1 MRLSVPLSTGL
12 FLAVALTC
20 HGGVSF
26 PRSIV
31 PMPSEVEVREGT
43 FRLNPSTVLYTAVAP
58 TESSVRMLSE
68 ELGIAVVPS
77 GSPASTA
84 PEANTVS
91 LSVDPNAVPD
101 PEGYVLTVAPVAI
114 TVTGHDSAG
123 LYYGCQ
129 TLMQAIPADF
139 RMQQFASIP
148 AGVIR
153 DHPRFSWRGMHLDVS
168 RHFFP
173 KERIL
178 EFIDYLARYKLNTF
192 HWHLSDDQGWRIE
205 IKKHPRLTEVGA
217 WREDTRDR
225 PWDYRQHPVVKGKPV
240 YGGFYTQ
247 DDIREIVR
255 YAASRHITIV
265 PEIDVPGHSWAAL
278 LAYPQLSC
286 SGQPFQL
293 PADVPFAFT
302 DPFCAGNEETYTLL
316 QDVFGEIMDLFP
328 SEYIHLGGDEAK
340 KKPWEHCPKCQA
352 AIRREGL
359 HGVEELQSYFIR
371 RIGAFIKSRGRKYIG
386 WEEIREGGLP
396 AGAAVMSWRGEQGG
410 IDAVEAGQSAVMA
423 PSEYL
428 YLNQYQV
435 DPAIEDA
442 SEPGILALNTV
453 YEYDPLPR
461 SLTPEQARRILG
473 VQGCLWTEHVQTWS
487 RVQTQL
493 FPRLL
498 ALSEVAWSSPS
509 RKQYAG
515 FVQRLA
521 GQFEWMAR
529 HHIEFFVAPPSGL
542 EATASFLR
550 GTRARLQLTNPL
562 GVGKIVASLDHT
574 APNAGS
580 KVWDGPLEVSE
591 PCTLAAAIVLPDGTM
606 SRTRYSEIRFLD
618 PHAPAFRDPPPTL
631 QPGIDFAYYT
641 GNFTT
646 LEGAAWPKPAS
657 TGHLD
662 SVTLI
667 AGRAAEQYALVF
679 SGFIR
684 VEREDVFTFSLT
696 SDDGS
701 RLYVHDTRVID
712 NDGVHARTT
721 IHGSI
726 ALKPGFHPIRIEYF
740 QGTGGEALELAIR
753 TNETGEISPSNVLC
767 RTPSTSSR

>member
-20 HGGVSF
+20 QGGASF

-31 PMPSEVEVREGT
+31 PMPSEVEVQEGT
-43 FRLNPSTVLYTAVAP
+43 FWLNPSTVLYTAVAP
-58 TESSVRMLSE
+58 TESSVRMLAE
-68 ELGIAVVPS
+68 ELGLTVTQSSEPVGPAAAV
-77 GSPASTA
+77 
-84 PEANTVS
+84 NTVS
-91 LSVDPNAVPD
+91 LSVDPQTVPD
-101 PEGYVLTVAPVAI
+101 PEGYVLTVTPAAI

-123 LYYGCQ
+123 LFYGCQ

-139 RMQQFASIP
+139 RTQRIASIP
-148 AGVIR
+148 AVVIR

-178 EFIDYLARYKLNTF
+178 EFIDYLARYKFNTF

-217 WREDTRDR
+217 WREDTRAR
-225 PWDYRQHPVVKGKPV
+225 PWDYRQHPVVTGKSV

-247 DDIREIVR
+247 DEIREIVR

-286 SGQPFQL
+286 SGQPFFV

-302 DPFCAGNEETYTLL
+302 DPFCAGNEETYTFL

-340 KKPWEHCPKCQA
+340 KTPWEHCPKCQA
-352 AIRREGL
+352 TIRREGL
-359 HGVEELQSYFIR
+359 RGAEELQSYFIR
-371 RIGAFIKSRGRKYIG
+371 RIGAFINSRGRKYIG
-386 WEEIREGGLP
+386 WDEIREGGLP

-410 IDAVEAGQSAVMA
+410 IDAVKAGQLAVMA
-423 PSEYL
+423 PGEYL
-428 YLNQYQV
+428 YLNKFQV

-442 SEPGILALNTV
+442 SESGILDLNTV

-473 VQGCLWTEHVQTWS
+473 VQGCLWTEQVQTWS

-498 ALSEVAWSSPS
+498 ALSEVAWSSPA

-515 FVQRLA
+515 FVQRLTDH
-521 GQFEWMAR
+521 FTWMAR
-529 HHIEFFVAPPSGL
+529 HRIEFFVAPPSGL
-542 EATASFLR
+542 EATASFIR
-550 GTRARLQLTNPL
+550 GTRARVQLTNPF
-562 GVGKIVASLDHT
+562 GAGKIVTTLDHT

-580 KVWDGPLEVSE
+580 RVWDGPLEVSA

-631 QPGIDFAYYT
+631 QPGIDYAYYP

-646 LEGAAWPKPAS
+646 LQSAVWPRPAS

-662 SVTLI
+662 AVTLI
-667 AGRAAEQYALVF
+667 AGRAPEQYALVY

-701 RLYVHDTRVID
+701 RLYVHDIRVID
-712 NDGVHARTT
+712 NDGVHARTAVR
-721 IHGSI
+721 GSI

-753 TNETGEISPSNVLC
+753 TNESGAIAPSSVLY
-767 RTPSTSSR
+767 RIPSAAIH